1 MDLQLLGYYILSL
14 LFAHVFRLS
23 FSLSFL
29 SFADFLSACEPG
41 TDITVYCV
49 SLAEDSALANQQG
62 LSSTS

>member
-23 FSLSFL
+23 SLSFFY
-29 SFADFLSACEPG
+29 FADFLSACEPG